1 MARARPPGRASSRR
15 HARRPEHMA
24 FAHSIIDDIEW
35 DSLEDTLNSTQLSE
49 LTAMYSPRRA
59 SDPRLVAPGLREA
72 MQLVEKLCKTAT
84 KDSISMP
91 RSIVTVCQVLDD
103 HPGPISPKEFIFDLL
118 LPVALEMKAKSASN
132 QQSGKFMTET
142 LGHLRAIASSK
153 KWDGMSLK
161 FKASI
166 AEYKLKISSFLKRIC
181 SIDMTIFE
189 KSSKPLVKT

>member
-1 MARARPPGRASSRR
+1 M
-15 HARRPEHMA
+15 
-24 FAHSIIDDIEW
+24 
-35 DSLEDTLNSTQLSE
+35 
-49 LTAMYSPRRA
+49 
-59 SDPRLVAPGLREA
+59 
-72 MQLVEKLCKTAT
+72 
-84 KDSISMP
+84 
-91 RSIVTVCQVLDD
+91 DD

-142 LGHLRAIASSK
+142 LGHLRAIVSSK

-189 KSSKPLVKT
+189 KSSKPLVLGNGVQDRVVVSCFQLYLLHMALYRYSNLPHAYRGPK